1 MAPKFLVFRFPKRTS
16 FDDLVECEEATP
28 EVGRHDVPIKI
39 RAVALNS
46 RDLQVATGQ
55 YPFPVTDNL
64 IPCSDGAGDIVAVG
78 EGVGNLTQGDRVAIS
93 FNTRY
98 FYGAQKSWLTCQG
111 GYIDGP
117 LAEYVVRPAASV
129 VKVPT
134 SARQSYA
141 ELASL
146 VCAGVTAWNGL
157 FGNVPPKPGQNVLV
171 QGTGGVALTALAI
184 AKAAGATTIVTSSSD
199 AKLAAVKA
207 KYSPDHCINYTEY
220 PAYPA
225 WADRALE
232 LVGEQGI
239 DHIIK
244 IGGVG
249 TIEQTLRAI
258 AYGGVISVIGYLAQY
273 DAAKM
278 PNVPLLALGKAAV
291 VRGILI
297 GPKYMLEDLVTFV
310 DRVRLQLPV
319 EKVFRFTREEVVAA
333 YKELALGEG
342 IGKIC
347 ITLS

>member
-1 MAPKFLVFRFPKRTS
+1 MPHDQQQRHRVFRFPKRTS
-16 FDDLVECEEATP
+16 FDDLVECDEAIP
-28 EVGRHDVPIKI
+28 EVGRHEVLIKI

-78 EGVGNLTQGDRVAIS
+78 EGVGDLTQGDRV
-93 FNTRY
+93 
-98 FYGAQKSWLTCQG
+98 KSWLTCQG

-134 SARQSYA
+134 SARQGYA

-157 FGNVPPKPGQNVLV
+157 FGNVPLKPGQTVLV

-184 AKAAGATTIVTSSSD
+184 AKAAGATTIVTSSSE

-220 PAYPA
+220 PA
-225 WADRALE
+225 WAARALE

-239 DHIIK
+239 DHIIE

-249 TIEQTLRAI
+249 TIEQSLRAI

-278 PNVPLLALGKAAV
+278 PNVPLMALGKAAV

-347 ITLS
+347 ITLD